1 MINHDGQVRLLENFI
16 YKILEV
22 HGRQTSFERMQEVLE
37 VDCDII
43 VSDQQVLRDAY
54 DFQCDLFDDN
64 LQNASTTSK
73 LIQMLT
79 DTMLEPGNQCSAP
92 NTVTEL
98 AYDIVIEDG
107 HAANIAEDVANSTFS
122 FASAL
127 VADVGKYE

>member
-22 HGRQTSFERMQEVLE
+22 HGRQTKFDDLPEILRE
-37 VDCDII
+37 CDII
-43 VSDQQVLRDAY
+43 VDDQQVLRDAY

-64 LQNASTTSK
+64 LQFASTTSK
-73 LIQMLT
+73 LLSMLN
-79 DTMLEPGNQCSAP
+79 DCMLEPGDQCSAP
-92 NTVTEL
+92 NTITEL